1 MTNRSTAGR
10 SLIRRVNTAG
20 AVLFLLFCLGMIV
33 ALAQDVQTRLDALAR
48 ANSDSVQWALAQL
61 EVEAKT
67 MREAMNR
74 PEPDIEDVRKRIDI
88 FYSRIVIFGTSS
100 LYAGLRDRPDF
111 AAELNAISL
120 FFDRA
125 IPLVDGPDEALRAA
139 LPSLA
144 NQADAL
150 HDKARHMSLI
160 GLEYFSFESDNRREE
175 MALTLRRLAGLTALL
190 IGALS
195 VLAFVLLRLYQSSRS
210 QTAENRMTTAR
221 LETIVATSVDAIV
234 VVDRRGIVIEFNP
247 AAESTF
253 GYPRSEAIGNQV
265 AKLIIPPEAVGDT
278 ITTIETQLIS
288 PEARR
293 SGRERIEL
301 EAVRKDRSRFPV
313 ELSVAKA
320 ESSDGEIFVAFIR
333 DISER
338 RQADS
343 DLTEAR
349 DQALKGERAKA
360 DFLAVMSHEMRTPL
374 NGLLGSVD
382 ILGAT
387 HLTAPQREILEVI
400 ETSGQVLLHHV
411 NSVLDISSAEATAMR
426 PTETPF
432 VIEAL
437 VREVVANQTGLA
449 AAAGNRIEIVSVTEP
464 AGRVR
469 GDPARLR
476 QILLN
481 LVGNAVKF
489 TRSGKITV
497 EIEVE
502 HPNAETRI
510 VEFRVIDSGI
520 GIPEADHARI
530 FDDFVTLDSSYGREA
545 GGTGL
550 GLGITRRLV
559 RAMGGEIGVES
570 EPGQGSLFWVRLPFG
585 ADAAA
590 GPVSAEHPEPVP
602 DTATQGESVLI
613 IEDNA
618 INRFVLRAL
627 LEEVNHRVSEATDGL
642 EGVAMAEAE
651 DYDILLMDIS
661 MPRLDGIEA
670 ARRIRT
676 GDGKSRGARI
686 IAVTAHALPDE
697 IDRFRDAGID
707 DYLIKPVTRGTLAQ
721 ALLGV
726 SRTQPAK
733 PLPVEIHAVP
743 LVDRQQLDELLARLD
758 ARTAD
763 ELLRRFIAEGDEA
776 IPQLTACPPV
786 KDLDRLC
793 HRLSGSAATFG
804 AHRLAAVLTKT
815 AERERTEAALSELQA
830 DLAAIWRVTRPVL
843 ENARLSPDQRTAS

>member
-1 MTNRSTAGR
+1 MTKRKSGDWH
-10 SLIRRVNTAG
+10 LIERLNTAG
-20 AVLFLLFCLGMIV
+20 AVLLLVVCLAMII
-33 ALAQDVQTRLDALAR
+33 ALARDVQTRLDALAR
-48 ANSDSVQWALAQL
+48 ANSDSIQWALAQI
-61 EVEAKT
+61 EVEAT
-67 MREAMNR
+67 TLRDALNT
-74 PEPDIEDVRKRIDI
+74 PQPDIEEVRKRFDI
-88 FYSRIVIFGTSS
+88 FYSRIVIFETST
-100 LYAGLRDRPDF
+100 LYAGLRERSDF
-111 AAELNAISL
+111 AADLSAIDR
-120 FFDRA
+120 FFERA
-125 IPLVDGPDEALRAA
+125 MPLLDGPEDALRAA
-139 LPSLA
+139 LPTLGAEAADLQGLARSLSLA
-144 NQADAL
+144 G
-150 HDKARHMSLI
+150 I
-160 GLEYFSFESDNRREE
+160 EFFSVESDRRRSE
-175 MALTLRRLAGLTALL
+175 MALTLRRLASLTALL

-195 VLAFVLLRLYQSSRS
+195 VLVFVLLRLYRRGKRQ
-210 QTAENRMTTAR
+210 ADENRMTTAR

-253 GYPRSEAIGNQV
+253 GYSRAEAIGGRV
-265 AKLIIPPEAVGDT
+265 AELIIPPESVGDT
-278 ITTIETQLIS
+278 ISTIETQLIS

-301 EAVRKDRSRFPV
+301 EALRKNGSRFPV
-313 ELSVAKA
+313 EVSVAKA
-320 ESSDGEIFVAFIR
+320 ESSQGEIFAAFIR

-338 RQADS
+338 RQADH

-387 HLTAPQREILEVI
+387 QLTGTQREILEVI

-426 PTETPF
+426 SAETPF

-489 TRSGKITV
+489 TRSGRITV

-502 HPNAETRI
+502 QTNAETRM
-510 VEFRVIDSGI
+510 VEFRIIDSGI
-520 GIPEADHARI
+520 GIPEADHERI
-530 FDDFVTLDSSYGREA
+530 FEDFVTLDSSYGREA

-559 RAMGGEIGVES
+559 RALGGEIGIES
-570 EPGQGSLFWVRLPFG
+570 EPGEGSLFWVRLPF
-585 ADAAA
+585 AVESAT
-590 GPVSAEHPEPVP
+590 GPASEDLPEPGP
-602 DTATQGESVLI
+602 ANQGERKSVLI

-627 LEEVNHRVSEATDGL
+627 LEEVNHRVSEAMDGL
-642 EGVAMAEAE
+642 EGVTMAEAE
-651 DYDILLMDIS
+651 AYDILLMDIS

-670 ARRIRT
+670 ARRIRS
-676 GDGKSRGARI
+676 GNGKSSTARI

-707 DYLIKPVTRGTLAQ
+707 DYLIKPVTRGTLGQ
-721 ALLGV
+721 ALSGAP
-726 SRTQPAK
+726 RPAQTM
-733 PLPVEIHAVP
+733 LSH
-743 LVDRQQLDELLARLD
+743 DRQQVLPIVDLRQLDELLARLD
-758 ARTAD
+758 EGTAD
-763 ELLRRFIAEGDEA
+763 ELLRRFIAEGDDA

-786 KDLDRLC
+786 KTLERMC
-793 HRLSGSAATFG
+793 HRLAGSAATFG
-804 AHRLAAVLTKT
+804 AARLAAALTQM
-815 AERERTEAALSELQA
+815 AERERTEAALAELQA
-830 DLAAIWRVTRPVL
+830 DLAEIWQKTRPVL
-843 ENARLSPDQRTAS
+843 ENARRSQDHRVRA